1 MHKLLR
7 PLLPESSCCHLAGLL
22 AAMALASGLGTGC
35 TAVSVEQQR
44 LLAKPAMHFLSTP
57 IYSGTSRIMLQVQ
70 PGLAVSGGAQAST
83 CTTCR

>member
-1 MHKLLR
+1 MRKHLR
-7 PLLPESSCCHLAGLL
+7 PLLHKSFGRPLAGLA

-35 TAVSVEQQR
+35 TTVSVEQQR
-44 LLAKPAMHFLSTP
+44 LLAKPGMQFSR
-57 IYSGTSRIMLQVQ
+57 TSVYGGASKIMPQVQ